1 MLKNVLIRET
11 TEEKIEN
18 PKYMEIGLT
27 FIGSQM
33 DFCTIDFHAMENV
46 CKSMDSDKI
55 HSIKFGKSIAWEA
68 FPCYEFSPFS
78 M

>member
-33 DFCTIDFHAMENV
+33 DFCTIDFHAIENV
-46 CKSMDSDKI
+46 LQNVLQI
-55 HSIKFGKSIAWEA
+55 HGF
-68 FPCYEFSPFS
+68 
-78 M
+78 